1 LRPPRARSPDA
12 AGAIDFSNVAPFVG
26 TVARF
31 MGTRCA
37 ATLAVFLAVSGA
49 LSACGG
55 SSKSAGVQG
64 RSEVT
69 AEPVSSAG
77 ANPFTAAAGSD
88 TAGVKPPAATTTAAK
103 GPATYSGSMPGLY
116 GGTRNHHSCDAE
128 KLISFLEQNPGKAAA
143 WAQTLG
149 ISTTQIRD
157 YVTRLTAVILRT
169 DTRVTNHGYV
179 NGRATPLQAVLE
191 AGTAV
196 LVDRYGRPVVKCYCG
211 NPLTPPELLTSP
223 TYTGDRWSDF
233 DTAHLTIIDR
243 STTIINVFEIYDLDT
258 GRTFPRTP
266 GANGTDGPFAGTPS
280 SGTTTPAPAPTP
292 QPAAPPTH
300 TGTEPS
306 SNCPPGEVPD
316 SSSSDGC
323 SPQTGSDGT
332 TTPVCPDAG
341 PAVCGDTSNGTS
353 THGSNGSPGSS
364 GQSP

>member
-1 LRPPRARSPDA
+1 
-12 AGAIDFSNVAPFVG
+12 
-26 TVARF
+26 

-37 ATLAVFLAVSGA
+37 VTVAILLAASGA
-49 LSACGG
+49 LGACGG

-69 AEPVSSAG
+69 AETVSSTG
-77 ANPFTAAAGSD
+77 ANPFTAAVGSD
-88 TAGVKPPAATTTAAK
+88 TSGVKPPTAPAGGTSGAAK
-103 GPATYSGSMPGLY
+103 YRGSQPGLY

-157 YVTRLTAVILRT
+157 YVTRLTAVVLRT

-179 NGRATPLQAVLE
+179 NGRATPLQSVLE

-233 DTAHLTIIDR
+233 DTNHLTIIDR
-243 STTIINVFEIYDLDT
+243 STTIINVFTIYDLDT

-280 SGTTTPAPAPTP
+280 SGTSTPAPAPTP

-300 TGTEPS
+300 TGTAPS
-306 SNCPPGEVPD
+306 TTCPPGEVPD
-316 SSSSDGC
+316 PSSSDGC
-323 SPQTGSDGT
+323 SPQTGTHET

-341 PAVCGDTSNGTS
+341 PAVCGDTSTGTS
-353 THGSNGSPGSS
+353 THGSTGHSGSS

>member
-1 LRPPRARSPDA
+1 M
-12 AGAIDFSNVAPFVG
+12 GA
-26 TVARF
+26 
-31 MGTRCA
+31 RCA
-37 ATLAVFLAVSGA
+37 VTLLVFLASGA

-69 AEPVSSAG
+69 AEPVSSTG

-88 TAGVKPPAATTTAAK
+88 TAGVTPPAATTTAAQ

-179 NGRATPLQAVLE
+179 NGRATPLQSVLE

-223 TYTGDRWSDF
+223 TYTGERWSDF
-233 DTAHLTIIDR
+233 DTDHLTIIDR
-243 STTIINVFEIYDLDT
+243 STTIINVFTIYDLDT

-280 SGTTTPAPAPTP
+280 SGTSTPAPAPTP
-292 QPAAPPTH
+292 QPAAPQTH

-306 SNCPPGEVPD
+306 TSCPPGEVPD

-323 SPQTGSDGT
+323 SPQTGSTET
-332 TTPVCPDAG
+332 TTSVCPDAG

-353 THGSNGSPGSS
+353 TDGSSGHSGSS

>member
-1 LRPPRARSPDA
+1 M
-12 AGAIDFSNVAPFVG
+12 
-26 TVARF
+26 

-37 ATLAVFLAVSGA
+37 VTLAVLLAASGV

-55 SSKSAGVQG
+55 SSKSAGVKG

-69 AEPVSSAG
+69 AEPVSSTG
-77 ANPFTAAAGSD
+77 ANPFTAAVGSD
-88 TAGVKPPAATTTAAK
+88 TAGVKPPAAGTAAAK
-103 GPATYSGSMPGLY
+103 GPATYSGSTPGLY

-128 KLISFLEQNPGKAAA
+128 KLIRFLEQNPGKAAA

-157 YVTRLTAVILRT
+157 YVNRLTAVILRT

-223 TYTGDRWSDF
+223 TYTGNRWSDF
-233 DTAHLTIIDR
+233 DTNHLTIIDR
-243 STTIINVFEIYDLDT
+243 STTIINVFTIYDLDT

-280 SGTTTPAPAPTP
+280 SGSTTPAPAPTP
-292 QPAAPPTH
+292 QPATPQTH
-300 TGTEPS
+300 TGTGTS
-306 SNCPPGEVPD
+306 TTCPPGEVPD
-316 SSSSDGC
+316 PSSSDGC
-323 SPQTGSDGT
+323 SPQTGTHET

-341 PAVCGDTSNGTS
+341 PTVCGDTTGTS
-353 THGSNGSPGSS
+353 TQGSS
-364 GQSP
+364 GQPGGSGQGP

>member
-1 LRPPRARSPDA
+1 
-12 AGAIDFSNVAPFVG
+12 
-26 TVARF
+26 

-37 ATLAVFLAVSGA
+37 VTVAVLLTTSGA

-55 SSKSAGVQG
+55 SSKSAGVHG

-77 ANPFTAAAGSD
+77 ANPFTAAVGSD
-88 TAGVKPPAATTTAAK
+88 TAGVKPPAATTAAAK
-103 GPATYSGSMPGLY
+103 GPATYSGSTPGLY
-116 GGTRNHHSCDAE
+116 GGTRNHHSCDAQ

-157 YVTRLTAVILRT
+157 YVTRLTAVVLRT
-169 DTRVTNHGYV
+169 DTRVTNHGYA
-179 NGRATPLQAVLE
+179 NGQATPLQSVLE

-223 TYTGDRWSDF
+223 TYTGNRWSDF
-233 DTAHLTIIDR
+233 NTDYLTIIDR
-243 STTIINVFEIYDLDT
+243 STTIINVFTIYDLDT

-292 QPAAPPTH
+292 QPATPSTH
-300 TGTEPS
+300 TGTGPS
-306 SNCPPGEVPD
+306 TTCPPGEVPD
-316 SSSSDGC
+316 PSSSDGC
-323 SPQTGSDGT
+323 SPQTGTHET

-341 PAVCGDTSNGTS
+341 PAVCGDTSTGTS
-353 THGSNGSPGSS
+353 TQGSS
-364 GQSP
+364 GQSNGSGQSP